1 MSKALKSFLATFEE
15 TLKSFDKEKTLRY
28 VLDLLEKE
36 GISVSEL
43 YESIIGPT
51 LNNIVIF
58 RNQEDYTIWK
68 EHLMTSIVRCVIEC
82 TYPYVLKFRDENK
95 EKEAFKLNEGK
106 KVVIL
111 CPEEEYHEIGPRMGA
126 DFFTMANYQ
135 VFFIGAN
142 TPEKNMISAIEFLKP
157 DFVAIS
163 ISNYLN
169 LVTLNHMTKK
179 IREKA
184 QSKTKLLVSGS
195 AFQRTST
202 SANDF
207 GADGLVSTFE
217 DVCNLG
223 RDTHETSI

>member
-1 MSKALKSFLATFEE
+1 MCKDLKTFLNTFEV
-15 TLKSFDKEKTLRY
+15 TLKSFDKEKTVQY
-28 VLDLLEKE
+28 ALDLLEKE
-36 GISVSEL
+36 EVPIWQL

-82 TYPYVLKFRDENK
+82 AYPYVLKVRDENK
-95 EKEAFKLNEGK
+95 NKEEFKVNEGK

-142 TPEKNMISAIEFLKP
+142 TPEKNMVSAIEFFQP
-157 DFVAIS
+157 DFVVIS

-179 IREKA
+179 IRGKIHD
-184 QSKTKLLVSGS
+184 KTKLLVSGS
-195 AFQRTST
+195 AFQRTTT

-207 GADGLVSTFE
+207 GADGLVMTFE
-217 DVCNLG
+217 EVCQLG
-223 RDTHETSI
+223 GVAHETSI